1 MSQLNETAWKGKTF
15 GRGHVGEANCEGEMA
30 HPKYQEIADRLRD
43 QIGAGVLEPGERL
56 PSEPDLAAEY
66 DASRNTVRLAIAL
79 LINQGLVVSRQGLGT
94 FVVEPARPFTALLSR
109 TPAPPDERHTSQALP
124 VVSPA
129 AGESAM
135 SRLIVETGPAS
146 PSVAEKLA
154 LAAGDPVVIRR
165 SEHFIGDVP
174 WQLINSYY
182 PSDIAKGSALEQA
195 GEIRSGSIGVLADL
209 GHPQQGFVDEIG
221 ARMPNAREFG
231 FFRLASGT
239 PVVVVN
245 RTAYD
250 ESRPIRLTRYI
261 YRADRVRLLHVEG
274 GIPASY
280 RHD

>member
-1 MSQLNETAWKGKTF
+1 LVVTVAARQTARTQ
-15 GRGHVGEANCEGEMA
+15 VAQ
-30 HPKYQEIADRLRD
+30 PKYHEIADRLRG
-43 QIGAGVLEPGERL
+43 QIGAGALEPGQRL

-66 DASRNTVRLAIAL
+66 GASRNTVRLAIAL

-109 TPAPPDERHTSQALP
+109 IPAPPAELHTSQGMP

-129 AGESAM
+129 AGESEM
-135 SRLIVETGPAS
+135 SRLMVETGAAT

-165 SEHFIGDVP
+165 SEHFLGDVP

-182 PSDIAKGSALEQA
+182 PSDIAQGTALEQA
-195 GEIRSGSIGVLADL
+195 GEIRSGSVAVLADL
-209 GHPQQGFVDEIG
+209 GYPQEGFADEIG

-250 ESRPIRLTRYI
+250 ASRPIRLTRYI

-274 GIPASY
+274 AIPADH
-280 RHD
+280 RHG

>member
-1 MSQLNETAWKGKTF
+1 
-15 GRGHVGEANCEGEMA
+15 
-30 HPKYQEIADRLRD
+30 
-43 QIGAGVLEPGERL
+43 
-56 PSEPDLAAEY
+56 
-66 DASRNTVRLAIAL
+66 
-79 LINQGLVVSRQGLGT
+79 
-94 FVVEPARPFTALLSR
+94 
-109 TPAPPDERHTSQALP
+109 
-124 VVSPA
+124 
-129 AGESAM
+129 
-135 SRLIVETGPAS
+135 
-146 PSVAEKLA
+146 
-154 LAAGDPVVIRR
+154 VIRR

-250 ESRPIRLTRYI
+250 ASRPIRLTRYI

-274 GIPASY
+274 SIPEAY
-280 RHD
+280 RHA